1 MYINT
6 FPLTLTGYEDA
17 NQTCSPRPAS
27 CTAQENLEENM
38 PLAKQ
43 FDAKQFDAWCESM
56 EGRRAPRRGA
66 MTLNTQI
73 KGR

>member
-6 FPLTLTGYEDA
+6 FPLTLTGCEDA

-43 FDAKQFDAWCESM
+43 FDAKRFDQTFPKFDAWCESM
-56 EGRRAPRRGA
+56 
-66 MTLNTQI
+66 
-73 KGR
+73 